1 MFYTTAVRVVSEGSN
16 EPIPNVRVSLFDKD
30 LVSPD
35 DLLGTAETG
44 ADGEAH
50 FRFTTDDFAKD
61 EDALDIRE
69 FPELYAVVYGPDGS
83 TLASTRDLALDNRP
97 RRHITVTVP
106 AQAARELGWVA
117 DGG

>member
-1 MFYTTAVRVVSEGSN
+1 MFYSTTVRVVSEGTNQPVPS
-16 EPIPNVRVSLFDKD
+16 VRVSLFDKD

-35 DLLGTAETG
+35 DLLGTAETD
-44 ADGEAH
+44 ANGEAS

-61 EDALDIRE
+61 EDALDMRE
-69 FPELYAVVYGPDGS
+69 FPELYAVAYGPDGS
-83 TLASTRDLALDNRP
+83 ELASTRNEALDNRP

-106 AQAARELGWVA
+106 MAVARELGWVA